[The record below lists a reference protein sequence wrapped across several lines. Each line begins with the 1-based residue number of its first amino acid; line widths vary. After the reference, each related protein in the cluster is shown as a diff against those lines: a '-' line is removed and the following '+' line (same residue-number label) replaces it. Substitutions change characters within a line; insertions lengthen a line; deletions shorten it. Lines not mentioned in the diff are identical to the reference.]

1 MSVNSTPHASVHDTA
16 NQAGSFS
23 FSQVKPA
30 LSFEQ
35 QVELMRSRGL
45 AVDDVDE
52 AIRWLSETNY
62 YRIRG
67 YWLTFERDGRFIQGT
82 TLDDIRDTYRLDAG
96 LRLWLWSAIGPI
108 EIKAR
113 TSLAYHM
120 GTACGP
126 LSYTDHEYFSDRR
139 AHDKSMQNFR
149 TERERA
155 MRSKVPCVIH
165 NMRKYGCLPIWAA
178 VEIMSM
184 GTMSRLYGNLADSA
198 EYPDGPTVKEAVAK
212 DFAIKPMYLKS
223 WLQHLTYI
231 RNLCGHHS
239 RIYNRTMTSRA
250 RMLRADTRHAG
261 LKAFPTI
268 IVLKRIYERVW
279 PEKWPQMTA
288 TLDTLIRKYPGVD
301 LVPLGFPEDWRQIIM
316 EQT

>member
-1 MSVNSTPHASVHDTA
+1 
-16 NQAGSFS
+16 
-23 FSQVKPA
+23 
-30 LSFEQ
+30 
-35 QVELMRSRGL
+35 MRSRGL

-149 TERERA
+149 MERERA

-165 NMRKYGCLPIWAA
+165 NMRKYGCLPIWAGRGNHVHGNHVSA
-178 VEIMSM
+178 VRQS
-184 GTMSRLYGNLADSA
+184 GGFRGVSRRPHRQRGCSQGFRDKA
-198 EYPDGPTVKEAVAK
+198 
-212 DFAIKPMYLKS
+212 MYLKS

-231 RNLCGHHS
+231 RNLCG
-239 RIYNRTMTSRA
+239 
-250 RMLRADTRHAG
+250 L
-261 LKAFPTI
+261 
-268 IVLKRIYERVW
+268 
-279 PEKWPQMTA
+279 TA
-288 TLDTLIRKYPGVD
+288 ASTTGR
-301 LVPLGFPEDWRQIIM
+301 
-316 EQT
+316 